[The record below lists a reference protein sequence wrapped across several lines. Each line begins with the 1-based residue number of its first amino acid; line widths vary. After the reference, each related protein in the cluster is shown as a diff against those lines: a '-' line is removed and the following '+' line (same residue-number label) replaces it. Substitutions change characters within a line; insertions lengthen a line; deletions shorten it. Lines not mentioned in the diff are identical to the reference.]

1 MTLHSEFVTR
11 VTRFVNTWAR
21 YTAATDNHS
30 VDHSARNWIDVCFKM
45 LYAESFLSSKS
56 NLVGGAECLH
66 ILPFLTR
73 LLLSGRHPITCPS
86 NNIPSSARPAEQ
98 TTFKD
103 EIIAIKPALKL
114 QSLVCRKLPR
124 LCALLDTDYN
134 IRHYTIYGL
143 FLNCY
148 RVLWILGKIYLSVMF
163 GLIDIIIKT
172 FDLD

>member
-1 MTLHSEFVTR
+1 M
-11 VTRFVNTWAR
+11 
-21 YTAATDNHS
+21 
-30 VDHSARNWIDVCFKM
+30 
-45 LYAESFLSSKS
+45 SSYPTFS
-56 NLVGGAECLH
+56 NKTST
-66 ILPFLTR
+66 FN
-73 LLLSGRHPITCPS
+73 LSGRHPITCPS
-86 NNIPSSARPAEQ
+86 YNIPSSARPAEQ

-103 EIIAIKPALKL
+103 EIIAIKTALKL

-148 RVLWILGKIYLSVMF
+148 RVLWILGKIYLSVML
-163 GLIDIIIKT
+163 GLIDIIITT